1 MIAGNAQS
9 RGRGPPAFAGRI
21 ASRTRPR
28 GDRGEG
34 AIGPDGRGQQ
44 VHSDWRPER
53 GSTRR
58 RTPDRSRDAR
68 ASRSHQRRS
77 ALVVRARP
85 NPPGAPVTW
94 RFEHRGAA
102 GTGINR
108 HQASVRL
115 LHQLLHVAQGCNRP
129 DRAPRPRTLAWYGP
143 RHRRGTRDALR
154 AGRGDPR
161 GRLRHC
167 DDRDR
172 RIALW
177 WVSLSSPSAGR
188 ERRTRDSVTQE
199 WRGRS
204 GAAPICTTPSPR
216 GARAASCA
224 STSAVVM
231 SARLRLPPTRNVARP
246 EPRSV
251 RRCA

>member
-1 MIAGNAQS
+1 MRNRGAEVRRRLRDGSRAARDPVGIEAKAQS
-9 RGRGPPAFAGRI
+9 DRTVAVSRSTRTGVLSADQHGGGHRTAHVMQGPAGRI
-21 ASRTRPR
+21 NGDLRLLFARVRT
-28 GDRGEG
+28 
-34 AIGPDGRGQQ
+34 
-44 VHSDWRPER
+44 
-53 GSTRR
+53 
-58 RTPDRSRDAR
+58 
-68 ASRSHQRRS
+68 
-77 ALVVRARP
+77 
-85 NPPGAPVTW
+85 PPGAPVTW

-177 WVSLSSPSAGR
+177 WVSLSSPSAGH